1 MAQPGFPEILAFG
14 DTGYGDELLRG
25 TFLTLQISCCAYSI
39 GLLIGL
45 AGAMG
50 KLGGVALTRAVLN
63 FYTTFVR
70 AAPELILILLIYY
83 AGTSALNSFLH
94 PMASRAVAVSGFMA
108 AVGVLAFTQGAYST
122 EVLRA
127 AIQAI
132 PVGQIEAA
140 RAFGMSPWQRFS
152 RIIVPAM
159 MPLAIPGLANL
170 WLIVTKDSSLIA
182 VVGYTELLLST
193 RQAAGNTK
201 YYLLFYSVAA
211 LIYLAIT
218 LISNQVFSRIEAYY
232 RRGMPKLRALRPK
245 HGLGLAAQIREPA
258 FEWPPDHHKP
268 ARLLGRA
275 RA

>member
-25 TFLTLQISCCAYSI
+25 AFLTLQISVFAYAI

-45 AGAMG
+45 GGAMG
-50 KLGGVALTRAVLN
+50 KLGGGRLTRAVFN

-70 AAPELILILLIYY
+70 AAPELIIILLIYY
-83 AGTSALNSFLH
+83 AGTSALNQLLAYYGF
-94 PMASRAVAVSGFMA
+94 RAVAVSGFLA
-108 AVGVLAFTQGAYST
+108 ATAVLAFMQGAYST

-140 RAFGMSPWQRFS
+140 KAFGMSPWKRFS
-152 RIIVPAM
+152 RIILPAM
-159 MPLAIPGLANL
+159 MPLAIPGMANL

-201 YYLLFYSVAA
+201 HYLLFYSVTA

-218 LISNQVFSRIEAYY
+218 LVSNQIFGRVEAYY
-232 RRGMPKLRALRPK
+232 RRGMPKLR
-245 HGLGLAAQIREPA
+245 
-258 FEWPPDHHKP
+258 
-268 ARLLGRA
+268 
-275 RA
+275 